1 LPKGLILIFIIFSM
15 SKAQEVIAQF
25 KREKTFVMVKPDGVM
40 RGLVGTILNKFEHRG
55 LKIVAMKMI
64 QPTEAQV
71 RAHYPMTDDSWVGRL
86 GEKSLGSLEGL
97 GLDAAEVFGT
107 ADKMVIGR
115 SVAESLVGY
124 LTSGP
129 AVAMII
135 EGIQATTMVRKIV
148 GHTLPNKADIGS
160 IRADFSVD
168 TPLIANLEGRSIHN
182 LIHASELPEEVAA
195 EIKVWFGDEVE
206 THDYER
212 VEEYVAYGN
221 YYTQWGCCGGGC
233 AC

>member
-1 LPKGLILIFIIFSM
+1 M

-25 KREKTFVMVKPDGVM
+25 KRERTFVMVKPDGVL
-40 RGLVGTILNKFEHRG
+40 RGLVGTIISKFEHRG

-64 QPTEAQV
+64 QPTEDQV
-71 RAHYPMTDDSWVGRL
+71 RAHYPMKDDAWVSRL
-86 GEKSLGSLEGL
+86 GEKSLGSLDGL
-97 GLDAAEVFGT
+97 GLDAAEVFWT
-107 ADKMVIGR
+107 ADKMTIWR

-160 IRADFSVD
+160 IRADYSID
-168 TPLIANLEGRSIHN
+168 TPLIANLEWRSIHN
-182 LIHASELPEEVAA
+182 LIHASELPEEVEA
-195 EIKVWFGDEVE
+195 EIKVWFGGEAE
-206 THDYER
+206 TFDYER

-221 YYTQWGCCGGGC
+221 YYGDTCCGGGC
-233 AC
+233 C

>member
-1 LPKGLILIFIIFSM
+1 
-15 SKAQEVIAQF
+15 
-25 KREKTFVMVKPDGVM
+25 
-40 RGLVGTILNKFEHRG
+40 
-55 LKIVAMKMI
+55 MKMI

-71 RAHYPMTDDSWVGRL
+71 RAHYPMLDDSRVGRL
-86 GEKSLGSLEGL
+86 GEKSLGSLEWL

-107 ADKMVIGR
+107 ADKMVIWR

-124 LTSGP
+124 LTSWP

-148 GHTLPNKADIGS
+148 GHTLPNKADIWS
-160 IRADFSVD
+160 IRADYSVD

-195 EIKVWFGDEVE
+195 EIKVWFGDEVD
-206 THDYER
+206 TFDYER

-221 YYTQWGCCGGGC
+221 YYTDTCCGSGGC
-233 AC
+233 ASC

>member
-1 LPKGLILIFIIFSM
+1 M

-25 KREKTFVMVKPDGVM
+25 KKERTFVMVKPDGVM
-40 RGLVGTILNKFEHRG
+40 RGLVWTIITKFENRG
-55 LKIVAMKMI
+55 LKIIAMKML

-71 RAHYPMTDDSWVGRL
+71 RAHYPMQDDSWIARL
-86 GEKSLGSLEGL
+86 GEKSLGSLDGL
-97 GLDAAEVFGT
+97 GLDAKEVFWT
-107 ADKMVIGR
+107 DDKMVIGK

-135 EGIQATTMVRKIV
+135 EWLQATTMVRKIV

-168 TPLIANLEGRSIHN
+168 TPLIANLESRSIHN
-182 LIHASELPEEVAA
+182 LIHASELPEEVNA
-195 EIKVWFGDEVE
+195 EIAVWFGGNPE
-206 THDYER
+206 TFIYDRSEDAI
-212 VEEYVAYGN
+212 AYGN
-221 YYTQWGCCGGGC
+221 YY
-233 AC
+233 AK

>member
-1 LPKGLILIFIIFSM
+1 M

-25 KREKTFVMVKPDGVM
+25 KKERTFVMVKPDGVM

-64 QPTEAQV
+64 QATEAQV
-71 RAHYPMTDDSWVGRL
+71 RAHYPMTDDAWVGRL
-86 GEKSLGSLEGL
+86 GDKSLGSLEGL

-107 ADKMVIGR
+107 ADRMVIGK

-129 AVAMII
+129 GVAMII
-135 EGIQATTMVRKIV
+135 EGIQAVTMVRKIV

-160 IRADFSVD
+160 IRADYSVD
-168 TPLIANLEGRSIHN
+168 TPLIANLEKRSIHN
-182 LIHASELPEEVAA
+182 LIHASELPEEVAQ
-195 EIKVWFGDEVE
+195 EIAVWFGTEVE
-206 THDYER
+206 TFNYDR
-212 VEEYVAYGN
+212 VEESVAYGN
-221 YYTQWGCCGGGC
+221 YYTK
-233 AC
+233 